1 MGARID
7 KGIGEAFPFVFFKKR
22 PPPKRGR
29 FDALSARLRASVA
42 LFTCAMTSMM
52 TCSLHY
58 ASQKTDQST
67 REAMRSRRKGQF
79 HQRKR
84 KRVEDDQ
91 GSPTQKLDLFQ
102 KKKKKKR
109 RSSTLTS
116 STPT

>member
-1 MGARID
+1 MGARIE

-58 ASQKTDQST
+58 GSQKTDQST

-84 KRVEDDQ
+84 KRVERKNENDDDQ

-102 KKKKKKR
+102 KKKKKNVG
-109 RSSTLTS
+109 
-116 STPT
+116 PPP